1 MLKFH
6 QSIIV
11 LIIGIFIN
19 IQAIDTITTNQ
30 LKSIFVEIEIEKS
43 ILSTLYKSVS
53 NRPEIGTQS
62 IHEQVSY
69 LQFMS
74 RSNRISKEKIV
85 GISYQL
91 LIVLEL
97 EKDYIVL
104 FKATRPKS
112 EQKDLVNYIKKID
125 QNKEFLLTS
134 ILNLFSDTIKKKR
147 MTISLVQ

>member
-1 MLKFH
+1 MKFQ
-6 QSIIV
+6 QSITV

-19 IQAIDTITTNQ
+19 IQANDTMTTNQ
-30 LKSIFVEIEIEKS
+30 LKSIFTEIEEEKA
-43 ILSTLYKSVS
+43 ILSNLYKKAS

-62 IHEQVSY
+62 IHEKVSY
-69 LQFMS
+69 LQVMS